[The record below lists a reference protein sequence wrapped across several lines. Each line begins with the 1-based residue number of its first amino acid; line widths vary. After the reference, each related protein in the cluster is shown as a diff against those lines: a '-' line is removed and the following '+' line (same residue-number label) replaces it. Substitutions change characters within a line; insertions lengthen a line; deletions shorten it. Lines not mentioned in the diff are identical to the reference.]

1 MPLRCTS
8 AQTKSPSGWKW
19 LSKSCSSGC
28 LLKPA
33 THQLY
38 HVVNLLHIYTC
49 VCVCMCAFDY
59 LWPLFSSGLAEQKV
73 CTPVSV
79 HVLTALFTYY
89 AHVAIACACVF
100 TCTCTVCVPAVHCCP
115 QEECVMGISSFSW
128 LRPALLQMCS
138 RCVCLFVCMCTCR
151 HIRSM
156 CVARVKLKN
165 KCNTAELVANCPIAK
180 TISIWENCSSKS
192 ALT

>member
-1 MPLRCTS
+1 MHI
-8 AQTKSPSGWKW
+8 
-19 LSKSCSSGC
+19 CSDQVPFRMEVTLQVMLQWVSSEASYPPTG
-28 LLKPA
+28 
-33 THQLY
+33 QLY
-38 HVVNLLHIYTC
+38 HVVNLLHLYTC
-49 VCVCMCAFDY
+49 VSVCMCVY
-59 LWPLFSSGLAEQKV
+59 LWPLFLSGLPEQKV

-89 AHVAIACACVF
+89 VHVAIACARVF
-100 TCTCTVCVPAVHCCP
+100 TCTSTVCVPAVHCCP

-138 RCVCLFVCMCTCR
+138 RCVCLFVCLYTCR
-151 HIRSM
+151 DIRSM

-165 KCNTAELVANCPIAK
+165 KCNTAKLLANCPTAK
-180 TISIWENCSSKS
+180 TICIWENCSSKS